1 MKLLAI
7 SSCQHDSNIS
17 YFDGDTVHYH
27 KLERTKQVKHYG
39 SDNIWEWKKQIKEI
53 WNITEDD
60 VDEIGIVFD
69 PRYRLSKLE
78 LANPNDHALKINLVI
93 PDSGNIFLDKNKTW
107 FVKHHYSH
115 ALSGWMMNSKEPDV
129 CIVIDGLGDARPWS
143 VFKNDVLI
151 GSGKIEFGSIGWA
164 MRDAGR
170 HLKIQFDYE
179 DDIAGKVMGLQSYGN
194 VNDGYLNHLSQFDSM
209 EHINEIFSIDRWN
222 QYNGD
227 SLLSNSTLLDWIRT
241 VHFKMEQVMINFFSK
256 YASEDES
263 IFYSGGVAQNVIWNT
278 ALKNKFKN
286 LTIAPHSSD
295 EGLSLGAL
303 EYLRRKNKLEKFKIK
318 NFPYIQSDE
327 APKISP
333 ALDMI
338 QYAARLL
345 SQGKVIAW
353 YQGNGEAGPRA
364 LGNRS
369 ILMDPRIRNGK
380 EKINSVKRRENYRPF
395 GASVLKRFSNEYF
408 EIEYDDY
415 YMLHVSKVKVDT
427 LSAITHIDG
436 TCRVQTVDENSNPI
450 FNSLLEE
457 FYKITGC
464 PVLLNT
470 SLNLAG
476 KPIAGYP
483 EAAKQLFAETN
494 IDSVFIGN
502 ECYNKN

>member
-1 MKLLAI
+1 MKLLAV
-7 SSCQHDSNIS
+7 SSCLHDSNIS
-17 YFDGDTVHYH
+17 YFNGDTVHYH

-39 SDNIWEWKKQIKEI
+39 CDNIWEWKKQIKEI

-60 VDEIGIVFD
+60 VDEIAILFD
-69 PRYRLSKLE
+69 PGNKIEEDY
-78 LANPNDHALKINLVI
+78 PNEHALKISNVI

-107 FVKHHYSH
+107 FVKHHYCHS
-115 ALSGWMMNSKEPDV
+115 LSGWMMNDEEPDV
-129 CIVIDGLGDARPWS
+129 SIVVDGLGDGRPWS
-143 VFKNDVLI
+143 VFRKDVLI
-151 GSGKIEFGSIGWA
+151 ASGKLELGSLGWA
-164 MRDAGR
+164 MRDAGK
-170 HLKIQFDYE
+170 HLKVQAEYE

-194 VNDGYLNHLSQFDSM
+194 VDVEYLNHLAQFDSM
-209 EHINEIFSIDRWN
+209 EHINEIFSIERWN
-222 QYNGD
+222 QYNGGD
-227 SLLSNSTLLDWIRT
+227 SLDWIRT
-241 VHFKMEQVMINFFSK
+241 VHFKMEQVMVNFFSK

-278 ALKNKFKN
+278 VLKNKFKK
-286 LTIAPHSSD
+286 LTIAPHSAD
-295 EGLSLGAL
+295 DGLSLGAL
-303 EYLRRKNKLEKFKIK
+303 EYLRRKNNLKKFNLK

-338 QYAARLL
+338 HYAAILL

-353 YQGNGEAGPRA
+353 YQGNGEVGPRA

-369 ILMDPRIRNGK
+369 ILMDPRIHNGK
-380 EKINSVKRRENYRPF
+380 EKINAIKRRENYRPF
-395 GASVLKRFSNEYF
+395 GASVLKRHASDYF
-408 EIEYDDY
+408 EMNYDDD

-427 LSAITHIDG
+427 LNAITHVDG
-436 TCRVQTVDENSNPI
+436 TCRVQTVDEKSNVL
-450 FNSLLEE
+450 FNMLLEE

-483 EAAKQLFAETN
+483 DAAKQLFVETN
-494 IDSVFIGN
+494 IDSAFIGN
-502 ECYNKN
+502 LCYNKN